1 MNCALLWRY
10 QYVGSMSAVSP
21 GCNNAA
27 TRLWKKCEGINQY
40 QFADSYIGNLA
51 IVTEKVVGLIFQG

>member
-1 MNCALLWRY
+1 
-10 QYVGSMSAVSP
+10 MSAVSP